1 MSKKNTK
8 KTTKTSTPKTATA
21 TLSTPKTDL
30 NLKTFRTTQKA
41 VERDGGKAQD
51 RLYKVLEAMDILA
64 NQAQDGTLSPNVIA
78 GRLRKIIVN
87 TEDIVGD
94 VDDIIYRVQNAEGFE
109 WDMPIN
115 GCL

>member
-8 KTTKTSTPKTATA
+8 TSTTKTATPKANTSA
-21 TLSTPKTDL
+21 K
-30 NLKTFRTTQKA
+30 NLKTILKA

-87 TEDIVGD
+87 TEDVVSD
-94 VDDIIYRVQNAEGFE
+94 VDDIIYRVQNAEGFD

>member
-1 MSKKNTK
+1 MKTKTKNTK
-8 KTTKTSTPKTATA
+8 KTTKTSTPKTD
-21 TLSTPKTDL
+21 LS
-30 NLKTFRTTQKA
+30 LKTFRTTLKA

-78 GRLRKIIVN
+78 GRLRKIIAN
-87 TEDIVGD
+87 TEDVVGD

-115 GCL
+115 GIL

>member
-8 KTTKTSTPKTATA
+8 KTTKKTTKTATA
-21 TLSTPKTDL
+21 TLSTPKTDPS
-30 NLKTFRTTQKA
+30 LKTLRTTLKA

-115 GCL
+115 GIL

>member
-8 KTTKTSTPKTATA
+8 KTPKTSTTKTATA
-21 TLSTPKTDL
+21 TLSTPKTDPS
-30 NLKTFRTTQKA
+30 LKTFRTTLKA
-41 VERDGGKAQD
+41 VERDGSKAQD

-87 TEDIVGD
+87 TEDVVSD
-94 VDDIIYRVQNAEGFE
+94 VDDIIYRVQNAEGFD